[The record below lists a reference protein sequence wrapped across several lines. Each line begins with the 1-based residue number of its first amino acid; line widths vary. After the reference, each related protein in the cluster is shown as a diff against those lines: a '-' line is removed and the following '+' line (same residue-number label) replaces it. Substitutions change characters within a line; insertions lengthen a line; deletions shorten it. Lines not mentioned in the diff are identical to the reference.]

1 MSDNPNRDART
12 DIPTQEELPLAIVQG
27 QALASFPKDLYIPPD
42 ALEVI
47 LEAFEGPLDLLL
59 HLIRKHEIDIYD
71 IPIALVTKQYLE
83 YLDLMTELN
92 KSLGS
97 TPADQNDEAAMD
109 QPMRLLDDK
118 VMVAQRL
125 DDLGVQ
131 FIEGG
136 WPGANPKDI
145 EFFRMIKETPLKHA
159 TVVAFG
165 STRKASNPVQKDP
178 NIQSLLNAETKVITL
193 FGKSWSLHVTDAL
206 GISLATNLELIGD
219 SVAHL
224 RSKQRRVFYDAEHFF
239 DGYKT
244 NPDYALDT
252 IRRAVAAGAERV
264 ILCDTNGGTMPWE
277 IKAICQV
284 VQRDCPVPLGIHAH
298 NDCEM
303 AVANSLVAIEMG
315 IVQVQGTINGIGER
329 CGNANLCSIIP
340 NLQLKMKRPAL
351 GERLTRLK
359 EVSGFVTEIANLMP
373 NKHQPYVGDSAFA
386 HKGGVHIHAVLK
398 NPATYE
404 HIVPSLVGNRQR
416 MLVSDYAGRSGLLD
430 KVEAFGIKLDKDHE
444 KVQELM
450 ATLKE
455 RENEGY
461 QFEGAEGSFELL
473 MRKAMGTHKP
483 SFELLGFRVIVEKKQ
498 DSGASMSEATVM
510 VKVGDAVEHAAAV
523 GAGPVNALDH
533 ALRKALEKFYPQL
546 REVKLLD
553 YKVRVLSANR
563 GTESKV
569 RVLIESGDHK
579 DKWGTVGVSENIME
593 ASWQALADSIEY
605 KLLESER

>member
-1 MSDNPNRDART
+1 MAKPSSPHPSQDRTPARSA
-12 DIPTQEELPLAIVQG
+12 AISS
-27 QALASFPKDLYIPPD
+27 APKASL
-42 ALEVI
+42 LE
-47 LEAFEGPLDLLL
+47 
-59 HLIRKHEIDIYD
+59 IYD
-71 IPIALVTKQYLE
+71 TTLRDGAQAEDVSFSAE
-83 YLDLMTELN
+83 
-92 KSLGS
+92 
-97 TPADQNDEAAMD
+97 
-109 QPMRLLDDK
+109 DK
-118 VMVAQRL
+118 VRVAQQL
-125 DDLGVQ
+125 DELGVQ

-145 EFFRMIKETPLKHA
+145 EFFRMIKETPLRYA

-165 STRKASNPVQKDP
+165 STRKAGNPVQKDP
-178 NIQSLLNAETKVITL
+178 NIQALLDAETKIITL

-206 GISLATNLELIGD
+206 GISLTKNLEIIRD

-224 RSKQRRVFYDAEHFF
+224 REKNRRVFYDAEHFF

-244 NPDYALDT
+244 NPDYALET
-252 IRRAVAAGAERV
+252 IRQAVAAGAERV

-277 IKAICQV
+277 IKDVCQIV
-284 VQRDCPVPLGIHAH
+284 RRECAVPLGIHAH

-303 AVANSLVAIEMG
+303 AVANSLVALETG
-315 IVQVQGTINGIGER
+315 VVQVQGTINGIGER

-351 GERLTRLK
+351 GERLHHLK

-404 HIVPSLVGNRQR
+404 HIVPALVGNRQR
-416 MLVSDYAGRSGLLD
+416 MLVSDYAGRSGLLE
-430 KVEAFGIKLDKDHE
+430 KVEAFGIKLDKDDV
-444 KVQELM
+444 KVQELIRM
-450 ATLKE
+450 LKA
-455 RENEGY
+455 RESEGY

-473 MRKAMGTHKP
+473 MRKAMGAHIP
-483 SFELLGFRVIVEKKQ
+483 SFQLIGFRVIVEKKQ
-498 DSGASMSEATVM
+498 EDESSMSEATVM
-510 VKVGDAVEHAAAV
+510 VKVDEFVEHAAAA
-523 GAGPVNALDH
+523 GSGPVNALDH

-553 YKVRVLSANR
+553 YKVRVLAANR
-563 GTESKV
+563 GTASRV

-579 DKWGTVGVSENIME
+579 DKWSTVGVSENIME

-605 KLLESER
+605 KLLLKDR

>member
-1 MSDNPNRDART
+1 MKA
-12 DIPTQEELPLAIVQG
+12 
-27 QALASFPKDLYIPPD
+27 PP
-42 ALEVI
+42 ATSAHLE
-47 LEAFEGPLDLLL
+47 
-59 HLIRKHEIDIYD
+59 IYD
-71 IPIALVTKQYLE
+71 TTLRDGAQAEDV
-83 YLDLMTELN
+83 
-92 KSLGS
+92 SFS
-97 TPADQNDEAAMD
+97 A
-109 QPMRLLDDK
+109 DDK

-125 DDLGVQ
+125 DELGVQ

-136 WPGANPKDI
+136 WPGANPRDI
-145 EFFRMIKETPLKHA
+145 EFFRMIKETPLKQA

-165 STRKASNPVQKDP
+165 STRKASNPVQKDT
-178 NIQSLLNAETKVITL
+178 NIQALLQAETKVITL

-206 GISLATNLELIGD
+206 GIALNTNLELIAD

-224 RSKQRRVFYDAEHFF
+224 RSKHRRVFYDAEHFF

-244 NPDYALDT
+244 NPEYALET
-252 IRRAVAAGAERV
+252 IRRAVEAGAERV

-277 IKAICQV
+277 IKNICGV
-284 VQRDCPVPLGIHAH
+284 VQKECKVPLGIHAH

-315 IVQVQGTINGIGER
+315 VVQVQGTINGIGER

-340 NLQLKMKRPAL
+340 NLELKMKRPAL
-351 GERLTRLK
+351 GERLNHLK

-404 HIVPSLVGNRQR
+404 HVVPSLVGNRQR
-416 MLVSDYAGRSGLLD
+416 MLVSDHAGRSGLLE
-430 KVEAFGIKLDKDHE
+430 KVEAYGIKLDKNHS
-444 KVQELM
+444 KVQELI

-483 SFELLGFRVIVEKKQ
+483 SFQLLGFKVIVEKKQ
-498 DSGASMSEATVM
+498 EDGRSGSEATVM
-510 VKVGDAVEHAAAV
+510 VKVGEVVEQS
-523 GAGPVNALDH
+523 AGD
-533 ALRKALEKFYPQL
+533 RC
-546 REVKLLD
+546 R
-553 YKVRVLSANR
+553 
-563 GTESKV
+563 
-569 RVLIESGDHK
+569 SG
-579 DKWGTVGVSENIME
+579 
-593 ASWQALADSIEY
+593 
-605 KLLESER
+605 ERARPCPAQGS

>member
-1 MSDNPNRDART
+1 MTKKSSRSGGSSRKPVDSSTPRLTPA
-12 DIPTQEELPLAIVQG
+12 AAKSVQ
-27 QALASFPKDLYIPPD
+27 
-42 ALEVI
+42 LE
-47 LEAFEGPLDLLL
+47 
-59 HLIRKHEIDIYD
+59 IYD
-71 IPIALVTKQYLE
+71 TTLRDGAQAEDV
-83 YLDLMTELN
+83 
-92 KSLGS
+92 SFS
-97 TPADQNDEAAMD
+97 A
-109 QPMRLLDDK
+109 DDK

-125 DDLGVQ
+125 DELGVQ

-136 WPGANPKDI
+136 WPGANPRDI
-145 EFFRMIKETPLKHA
+145 EFFRMIKETPLKQA

-165 STRKASNPVQKDP
+165 STRKASNSVQKDA
-178 NIQSLLNAETKVITL
+178 NIQALLNAETKIITL

-206 GISLATNLELIGD
+206 GIALATNLEIIGD
-219 SVAHL
+219 SVAYL
-224 RSKQRRVFYDAEHFF
+224 RSKHRRVFYDAEHFF

-244 NPDYALDT
+244 NPDYALET
-252 IRRAVAAGAERV
+252 LKRAVAAGAERV

-277 IKAICQV
+277 IKEICKI
-284 VQRDCPVPLGIHAH
+284 VQQECPVPLGIHAH

-315 IVQVQGTINGIGER
+315 VLQVQGTINGIGER

-351 GERLTRLK
+351 GERLTHLK
-359 EVSGFVTEIANLMP
+359 EVSSFVTEIANLMP

-404 HIVPSLVGNRQR
+404 HVVPSLVGNRQR
-416 MLVSDYAGRSGLLD
+416 MLVSDHAGRSGLLE
-430 KVEAFGIKLDKDHE
+430 KVEAYGIKLDKDHT

-473 MRKAMGTHKP
+473 MRKAMGTHTP
-483 SFELLGFRVIVEKKQ
+483 SFQLLGFRVIVEKKQ
-498 DSGASMSEATVM
+498 DSGVSMSEATVM
-510 VKVGDAVEHAAAV
+510 VRVGEVVEQAAAV

-533 ALRKALEKFYPQL
+533 ALRKSLEKFYPQL

-605 KLLESER
+605 KLLASER